1 MKDASQGEAVY
12 VCHVPSSVKA
22 ASFPASQIPA
32 CTWSQGNVMSL
43 SDKAQEAVTHLS
55 SRRKVAHAWL
65 TLTAWYLTSVFKL
78 EEFFS
83 MLWSTLQAFT
93 KLHGTSHT
101 TSFWQTQ
108 KLKFTKYLQS
118 WQKQE
123 VALCWLDT
131 GGHWLSFLPPCLQ
144 QDVLS
149 RDAQHALLAR
159 LTCRSSKGQQAVL
172 QLHCQV
178 RSLCAL
184 FTEMGRTETLDQ
196 LPEPHLQAAGRC
208 MRALPLP
215 SHPSHSHMFSQV
227 CRAGTKITLF
237 MSTKLTQPSTL
248 GIIRHRCVISW
259 GKPQTCVNNCCTTA
273 AKGSASKISNFAVVT
288 NCLFASEALFLPFLL
303 IVGCVF
309 VCFPAAPLKLGQ
321 EFCLS
326 EGFFYE
332 SHWIPRCLA
341 LYFIFM
347 SLESHSPFSECCAS
361 EDIALECCAVHSGAA
376 EPGISTDPA
385 VPAVFSALWLR

>member
-149 RDAQHALLAR
+149 RFRWLIGMPSMPSWLGWHAGAPR
-159 LTCRSSKGQQAVL
+159 GSKQYFGYITRWGACVRFSQKWAGQKPWTNFQSPIFR
-172 QLHCQV
+172 QLGGACV
-178 RSLCAL
+178 RSHCHPIHHTHTCSHRSAELEQKLLCL
-184 FTEMGRTETLDQ
+184 C
-196 LPEPHLQAAGRC
+196 LP
-208 MRALPLP
+208 
-215 SHPSHSHMFSQV
+215 
-227 CRAGTKITLF
+227 
-237 MSTKLTQPSTL
+237 
-248 GIIRHRCVISW
+248 
-259 GKPQTCVNNCCTTA
+259 N
-273 AKGSASKISNFAVVT
+273 
-288 NCLFASEALFLPFLL
+288 
-303 IVGCVF
+303 
-309 VCFPAAPLKLGQ
+309 
-321 EFCLS
+321 
-326 EGFFYE
+326 
-332 SHWIPRCLA
+332 
-341 LYFIFM
+341 
-347 SLESHSPFSECCAS
+347 
-361 EDIALECCAVHSGAA
+361 
-376 EPGISTDPA
+376 
-385 VPAVFSALWLR
+385 